1 MGSPMVILPLCQDI
15 KCRGSGWVEEG
26 RWGDREK
33 TVKTWYWVFD
43 QQRPSSWL
51 LLAGRRSMIELGSW
65 DLIMWDEIWY
75 LSSHVPGAPTLANSP
90 VMFPSLPDVML
101 APANVLTFIF
111 NNLKMGMRPAEQN
124 METCGA
130 KCRKKGEYFGQDWI
144 CFPKLKAGSIFCIP
158 SSVWRLEVEMVRWT
172 KHILSQPTEPTLL
185 GSSSLC
191 DDILLCQVHFS
202 SHTWTLYTLRS
213 CGQSNKY
220 FYTNISELI
229 IRPINHF

>member
-43 QQRPSSWL
+43 QQRASSWL

-75 LSSHVPGAPTLANSP
+75 LSSHVPGAPTLAKRP

-111 NNLKMGMRPAEQN
+111 NNMKMGMRPAEQN

-172 KHILSQPTEPTLL
+172 KHILPLPTEPTLL
-185 GSSSLC
+185 GPSSLC

-202 SHTWTLYTLRS
+202 SHTWTLYTLGAVAS
-213 CGQSNKY
+213 Q
-220 FYTNISELI
+220 TNIFTQIFLNWSSDQ
-229 IRPINHF
+229 